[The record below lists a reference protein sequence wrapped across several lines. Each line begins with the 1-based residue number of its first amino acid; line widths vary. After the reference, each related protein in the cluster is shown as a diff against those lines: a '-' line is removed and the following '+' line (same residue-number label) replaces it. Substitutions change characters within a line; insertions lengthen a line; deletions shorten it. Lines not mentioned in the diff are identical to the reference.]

1 MRYQAFDKED
11 FLPARL
17 GYVSDYSAMR
27 MGG

>member
-1 MRYQAFDKED
+1 MRYQAFDKEE

-17 GYVSDYSAMR
+17 GYVSDCSAMR

>member
-17 GYVSDYSAMR
+17 GYVSDCSAMR
-27 MGG
+27 MSG